1 MASGSREIY
10 TDSSTSWYAW
20 RLLMLPIT
28 LLSHFKRLV
37 FWLCLS
43 DVCVLESAV
52 ACGSLRAT
60 CKIAAS
66 SSCSSSSSKRAVVLT
81 QQSQSELVL
90 GIVAT
95 ASRQIFH
102 WPLLYASLQ
111 TPRGGFG
118 SLLETLF
125 AEHDPQFLRV
135 QSPQQMKRRS
145 RNLAVG
151 KCCLQKSGLKKRLG
165 FTLCSWIHT
174 GG

>member
-1 MASGSREIY
+1 MRQAPAYRMCVCWSQPWHVEVFVPL
-10 TDSSTSWYAW
+10 AK
-20 RLLMLPIT
+20 LPQ
-28 LLSHFKRLV
+28 
-37 FWLCLS
+37 
-43 DVCVLESAV
+43 
-52 ACGSLRAT
+52 
-60 CKIAAS
+60 
-66 SSCSSSSSKRAVVLT
+66 SSCSSSSLKRAVVLT

-102 WPLLYASLQ
+102 WPFLYASLQ
-111 TPRGGFG
+111 IPRGDFG

-125 AEHDPQFLRV
+125 AEHDPLFLRV